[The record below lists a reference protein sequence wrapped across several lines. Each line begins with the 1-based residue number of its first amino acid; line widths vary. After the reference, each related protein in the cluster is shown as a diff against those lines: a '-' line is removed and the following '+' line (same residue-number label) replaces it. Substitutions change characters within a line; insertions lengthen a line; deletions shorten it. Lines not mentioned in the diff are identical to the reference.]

1 MASETHSAPRRR
13 PWLAIVLFTLA
24 ALMLCACTAIVWML
38 ATESG
43 TRMLLSLLG
52 RQQGIEAT
60 DVRGTLVDRLEVGQL
75 TLHAGENTIRITGAR
90 LRWQPWRLREH
101 QLLVEQMA
109 VRTLAIELP
118 PPKDEKPPQLPAS
131 LDLPFRLSI
140 GKLEVG
146 SLTLARSGKPLLR
159 AADAVLSLHY
169 DGRRHQLQLQQ
180 LRVLPDGAAAV
191 SGRLSGSV
199 SLEAKPPYALSGEW
213 QLSGR
218 HAQGQAEGTLALGGT
233 LENIDAR
240 VALALARER
249 ARARLDG
256 TVALRPFA
264 EQAFAGAEL
273 RASQLDLA
281 SLVNGL
287 PHTRIDAT
295 VTMAAPGRGRFSL
308 RNTLP
313 GALDRERL
321 PVATASGTV
330 ALSADGFALSSLKVN
345 DGEFSGDVA
354 RHGSDRWTVGG
365 QLRGLRV
372 SDWRKLDGLPELVLN
387 GHIDADGRPGPKPRG
402 KIAFTLDGTRIGAQ
416 RVSGGGKLALDEVS
430 LTVERLALKSGTNR
444 LDADGRLDL
453 AGGDLH
459 FSLQAPALSE
469 LGSGYGGALQASGRL
484 YGRFDRP
491 TLEADWRISA
501 LRTRQGLAAASAE
514 GKLLASRQLDAPLQL
529 RLNARRIA
537 LRGKEVDSVD
547 VQVDGSFAAHRLRL
561 ALQSADDRLAIDAS
575 GGVDTLDA
583 AAQWR
588 GELSRAQLD
597 GRLALRTEA
606 PAALTL
612 GAQGLAVNEL
622 RIASDFGRIV
632 IAQLRQD
639 SQKLSSRGRIDALRL
654 APLLARWPQSAIA
667 DTDLTLTGDWD
678 IVLPVASGAPAPAGS
693 VRLRRMNGDVVL
705 GGDERLPLGLQVL
718 QADAHAVG
726 ERIALTLEAQG
737 RQLGKIAFGGSV
749 ARRGDT
755 LLPQENAALDGV
767 LEMELPSI
775 AAIAGLLSPAVLA
788 SGSLSARLSVTGSVS
803 DPRLDGRV
811 DGRELRVL
819 LADNGLTLQQ
829 GRLEALLAGDT
840 LTLRELSFA
849 GGDGQGRVTLSGPLQ
864 LAGGHAA
871 GALAWRMVRFVAFDR
886 VDRKL
891 QLSGD
896 GRVKLAEGRVD
907 LSGEVKV
914 DRAFF
919 DVGRTDAPELSD
931 DVQVLGR
938 KKPAQRALA
947 FGLDLAVVLGD
958 QIRLQGRGLDARIAG
973 TLRVVSSPGEA
984 LAAKGEVQ
992 VVQGTYKAYGREL
1005 TIERGVLRFDGPPGN
1020 PALDIRAM
1028 RRGTEVEAGVS
1039 IVGTA
1044 QSPRISL
1051 VSEPQVP
1058 DAEKLSW
1065 LVLGQGLSNTSGA
1078 QVGMLQEAAGSLLT
1092 QGAAAGVQSQIA
1104 SAVGLDTIAVSRSQD
1119 NLQQRIVTLGKRVS
1133 SRLYVSYQQGLEV
1146 ASSIVLLRYTLS
1158 PRVTV
1163 EAETGT
1169 RSVFSLFYN
1178 FSFD

>member
-1 MASETHSAPRRR
+1 MASETRPAPKRR
-13 PWLAIVLFTLA
+13 PRLAIVLFTLA
-24 ALMLCACTAIVWML
+24 ALMLCASVAIVWML
-38 ATESG
+38 ATEPG
-43 TRMLLSLLG
+43 TRLLLSLLG
-52 RQQGIEAT
+52 RQQGVEASG
-60 DVRGTLVDRLEVGQL
+60 VRGTLIDHLELGQL
-75 TLHAGENTIRITGAR
+75 TLNAGENTIRIEGAR
-90 LRWQPWRLREH
+90 LRWQPWRLREG
-101 QLLVEQMA
+101 QLLVEQMS
-109 VRTLAIELP
+109 VRALAIEMP
-118 PPKDEKPPQLPAS
+118 PSDDKKPPQLPAT
-131 LDLPFRLSI
+131 LDLPLRLSV

-146 SLTLARSGKPLLR
+146 SLMLTRAGKPLLR
-159 AADAVLSLHY
+159 AEDAVLSLHY

-180 LRVLPDGAAAV
+180 LRVLPEGAAAV
-191 SGRLSGSV
+191 SGRLSGQL
-199 SLEAKPPYALSGEW
+199 SLGSKPPYALQGDW

-218 HAQGQAEGTLALGGT
+218 HAQGQAEGTLALAGT
-233 LENIDAR
+233 LENLDAR
-240 VALALARER
+240 IALALSRDR
-249 ARARLDG
+249 ARARLEG
-256 TVALRPFA
+256 SVALRPFA
-264 EQAFAGAEL
+264 QQAFAGAEL
-273 RASQLDLA
+273 RATQLDLA

-295 VTMAAPGRGRFSL
+295 VTMGSPERGRFSL
-308 RNTLP
+308 RNALP

-321 PVATASGTV
+321 PVSTASGAF
-330 ALSADGFALSSLKVN
+330 ALSRDGFELSSLKLN
-345 DGEFSGDVA
+345 GGEFSGEVA
-354 RHGSDRWTVGG
+354 RHDGDRWTVRG
-365 QLRGLRV
+365 QLHGLRV
-372 SDWRKLDGLPELVLN
+372 SDWRKLGGLPELVLN
-387 GHIDADGRPGPKPRG
+387 GQIDADGRPWPKPRG
-402 KIAFTLDGTRIGAQ
+402 RLAFTLDGTRVGTQ
-416 RVSGGGKLALDEVS
+416 RVSGSGKLALDEVS
-430 LTVERLALKSGTNR
+430 LTVERLALKSGANQ

-453 AGGDLH
+453 AGGDLR
-459 FSLQAPALSE
+459 FSLRLPALAE
-469 LGSGYGGALQASGRL
+469 LGKGYGGTLQADGRL

-491 TLEADWRISA
+491 TLDADWRIAS
-501 LRTRQGLAAASAE
+501 LRTPQGLAAAGAE
-514 GKLLASRQLDAPLQL
+514 GKLLASRRLDAPLQL
-529 RLNARRIA
+529 RMNARGVT
-537 LRGKEVDSVD
+537 LRGKEAETID

-561 ALQSADDRLAIDAS
+561 ALQSAGERLAVDAA
-575 GGVDTLDA
+575 GGIDTLDA

-588 GELSRAQLD
+588 GELSHAQLD
-597 GRLALRTEA
+597 GRLALRTER
-606 PAALTL
+606 PAAIVL
-612 GAQGLAVNEL
+612 GAQGMSIDEL

-639 SQKLSSRGRIDALRL
+639 RRQLSSRGRIEALRL
-654 APLLARWPQSAIA
+654 APLLARWPQPAIA
-667 DTDLTLTGDWD
+667 ATDLMLAGDWD
-678 IVLPVASGAPAPAGS
+678 IVLPAAGAATPTGS
-693 VRLRRMNGDVVL
+693 VRLRRLNGDVVL

-718 QADAHAVG
+718 QAEAHAVG

-737 RQLGKIAFGGSV
+737 RQLGKIAFGGSL

-755 LLPQENAALDGV
+755 LLPQANAAIDGV
-767 LEMELPSI
+767 LALELPSI
-775 AAIAGLLSPAVLA
+775 AAAAGLLSPAVLA

-803 DPRLDGRV
+803 EPRLDGRV

-849 GGDGQGRVTLSGPLQ
+849 GRDGQGRVTLSGPLQ
-864 LAGGHAA
+864 FKDGHAQ
-871 GALAWRMVRFVAFDR
+871 GALAWRMASFVAFDR

-891 QLSGD
+891 QLAGD
-896 GRVKLAEGRVD
+896 GRLVLAEGRAD
-907 LSGEVKV
+907 LSGQVKV
-914 DRAFF
+914 ERAFF

-947 FGLDLAVVLGD
+947 FGLDLAVELGD
-958 QIRLQGRGLDARIAG
+958 QIRLQGRGLDARIG
-973 TLRVVSSPGEA
+973 GRLRAASAPGEP

-1005 TIERGVLRFDGPPGN
+1005 SIVRGALRFDGPPGN

-1078 QVGMLQEAAGSLLT
+1078 QVGVLQEAAGSLLT